1 MNWQRELQSAV
12 SEAASNPKLTGAIS
26 TATASLG
33 VASFT
38 DLITGALAVLATVAG
53 TVVTILLGRVHL
65 ASYRTQQLQN
75 KLLRQQ
81 LISMGGDPDK
91 DDE

>member
-1 MNWQRELQSAV
+1 
-12 SEAASNPKLTGAIS
+12 
-26 TATASLG
+26 